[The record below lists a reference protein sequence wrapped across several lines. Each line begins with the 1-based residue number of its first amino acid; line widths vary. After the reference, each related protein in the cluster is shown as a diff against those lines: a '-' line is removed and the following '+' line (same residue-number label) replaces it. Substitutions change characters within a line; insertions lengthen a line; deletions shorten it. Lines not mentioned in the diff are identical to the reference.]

1 MKINKRG
8 RADESLKKDRGAPG
22 ELFAEEKMRYV
33 LIVLALIVLLIV
45 LALFSDITL
54 KIKLSDKRT
63 KAVLR
68 VFGVIKK
75 EFPVDEEEAAETKD
89 EAGAEDTG
97 APSERKA
104 AEEDREK
111 DENSGPGGEKDG
123 IITRILLRI
132 KNDARDV
139 FGLFPI
145 VDFGR
150 LIGVIEEYGRI
161 YKGYKLTLK
170 SFIHHLRRK
179 IRITECD
186 IFIKYGA
193 GDPADTGMAYGG
205 VCAAAPAAYSF
216 LSGYFR
222 IRYPKIVFEPNY
234 YEKTLEYEID
244 LKFKLR
250 AAFIISALT
259 VSAFRA
265 LTEYVKYLRLRKE
278 NMEDTG

>member
-1 MKINKRG
+1 
-8 RADESLKKDRGAPG
+8 
-22 ELFAEEKMRYV
+22 MRYV
-33 LIVLALIVLLIV
+33 LIVLALIILLIV

-54 KIKLSDKRT
+54 KIKLSDKRAR
-63 KAVLR
+63 AVLR

-75 EFPVDEEEAAETKD
+75 EFPIDEEEAAETKG
-89 EAGAEDTG
+89 EAAAEDPSAG
-97 APSERKA
+97 SEREA
-104 AEEDREK
+104 AADDREK
-111 DENSGPGGEKDG
+111 DGNSDTGDEKDG

-145 VDFGR
+145 VDVDR
-150 LIGVIEEYGRI
+150 LIGVIEEYARI

-170 SFIHHLRRK
+170 SFIGHMRRK

-193 GDPADTGMAYGG
+193 GDPADTGIAYGG
-205 VCAAAPAAYSF
+205 VCAAAPVMYSF

-222 IRYPKIVFEPNY
+222 ICYPKIVFKPKY

-244 LKFKLR
+244 LKFKLK
-250 AAFIISALT
+250 AAFILSALT

-265 LTEYVKYLRLRKE
+265 LAEYVKYLRLRKE
-278 NMEDTG
+278 NMEDMS